1 MEFVLS
7 SMPRRAQARY
17 TAFAEVA
24 LTFPYDA
31 RLVDLLKREIP
42 AHARS
47 YDPDDKAWTVTAAY
61 ATRAVDLLLR
71 CFPDARIER
80 PGARPGPAPQP
91 SPARPFAVLHL
102 LPSAPPE
109 LIDAAYRTLARL
121 HHPDVGG
128 DPEAMRAL
136 NDARDALK
144 ELVAV

>member
-1 MEFVLS
+1 
-7 SMPRRAQARY
+7 MPRRAQARY
-17 TAFAEVA
+17 TEYGDVA
-24 LTFPYDA
+24 ITFPTNA
-31 RLVDLLKREIP
+31 HLIDLLKRNIP
-42 AHARS
+42 VHARS
-47 YDPDDKAWTVTAAY
+47 FDPDDKTRTVIAAY
-61 ATRAVDLLLR
+61 ATRAVNLLLQ

-80 PGARPGPAPQP
+80 PGTRPEPASQP

-109 LIDAAYRTLARL
+109 LIDAAYRTLAQL

-136 NDARDALK
+136 NDARDALI

>member
-1 MEFVLS
+1 MENEHDDNTTRNVHQIWGVEL
-7 SMPRRAQARY
+7 R
-17 TAFAEVA
+17 
-24 LTFPYDA
+24 FPYDA
-31 RLVDLLKREIP
+31 RLVASLKAEIP
-42 AHARS
+42 GYARS
-47 YDPDDKAWTVTAAY
+47 FEPANKTWTVRSAFAA
-61 ATRAVDLLLR
+61 RAVGLLLQ

-80 PGARPGPAPQP
+80 PGTRPGPA
-91 SPARPFAVLHL
+91 SILTPARPFAVLHL
-102 LPSAPPE
+102 LPTAPPE